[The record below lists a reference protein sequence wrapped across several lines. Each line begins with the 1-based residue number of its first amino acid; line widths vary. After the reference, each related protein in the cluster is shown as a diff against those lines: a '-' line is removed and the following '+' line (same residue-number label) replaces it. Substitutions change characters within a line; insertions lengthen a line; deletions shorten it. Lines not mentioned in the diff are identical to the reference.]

1 MPIQNASGNEM
12 LLRKRRARYRAWHR
26 GTREMDLILGPYAD
40 THVAEMAELMLGRFE
55 ELLEEMDPDL
65 LAWVTGQ
72 APIPD
77 SADKVLIV
85 EIMNHQTARMS
96 RS

>member
-1 MPIQNASGNEM
+1 MPIQNASGNEI

-65 LAWVTGQ
+65 L
-72 APIPD
+72 D